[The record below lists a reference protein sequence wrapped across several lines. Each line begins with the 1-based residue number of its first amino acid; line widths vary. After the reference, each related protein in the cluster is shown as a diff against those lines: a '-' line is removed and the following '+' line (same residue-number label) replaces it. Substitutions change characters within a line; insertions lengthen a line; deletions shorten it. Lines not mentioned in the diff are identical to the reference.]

1 MKFNNSKNTFAV
13 PVRKVKKFKGNPVRA
28 WKRFIAAF
36 MAYFLILQICLP
48 SVAIAATMLSNDDF
62 SQVLKSPLYRATGK
76 PGGAMYAR
84 PGYLQVDTQS
94 GVTIANAYTQLSPT
108 QESLPDTTL
117 VIGDEFVQQRLIRA
131 QLNLLLA
138 RSLIDKAGLLLNATT
153 KKAFEQNQN
162 DELFAAGIKFGLNT
176 SKKFGT
182 PLTPQDTITN
192 NMIWPE
198 KRTINGTE
206 VIIPVVYLNSAT
218 LATKPEG
225 HYIQFGLSTAF
236 NDLEIHK
243 GVVISALGNENY
255 QTVINSINNIKNA
268 GTINGSGNLELIAG
282 NMFLNV
288 SGQIKATNNLDIRT
302 TRGDVI
308 NKTLVLPYQSKDG
321 SGTRLAAVAT
331 LDSATGNIKITSG
344 KGITYEGGTSNALFG
359 ALTLDAY
366 GDLVL
371 APVATNSQSTTTE
384 GNWVINKSSF
394 ELMQSKLTAKQ
405 MLTLIAGGSI
415 TMTASELHST
425 EGGIELLAK
434 HGIYIADEQGHFQ
447 SNRVDK
453 IGRTTGTGSDFE
465 SFAIRSVLS
474 AGKGILLETNTGAVE
489 LKGAKITSSEGTQ
502 IKATNGKVRLLIT
515 KENSQHY
522 LDTVRKGNWTIK
534 TVHEEY
540 VKETGIPNAIVGGL
554 AVEALLGV
562 DIEYAGREGAN
573 LKDQIDEYKK
583 MPDTMWMADIYEGR
597 TLFKN
602 AQGNLVPLNQIVDF
616 SKVTEAYTHIRN
628 VDRSLSP
635 AAMALLTIV
644 IAVAS
649 GGASLSGQSF
659 LSSAMSAGFTTLEV
673 QAASSL
679 LAGNSIEQTLK
690 NMSSSESLKNLA
702 ISMATAGAL
711 SALDE
716 YVDLEFFDKAQVKE
730 TPQLAFVNQAYQAV
744 THSVVTAGVSVTIN
758 GGNSEDYRN
767 AFKQTLATYAVNTI
781 GQKLTDKISNS
792 TTLNEASKY
801 IAHAAMGCLT
811 QGLTAKLSD
820 ADFKDACPSGA
831 GGAVVAQ
838 VAVDI
843 LESKATGTGGQ
854 ILSEPNKITPTNI
867 GSTLG
872 YLGANGVDLSK
883 FLAGIIAFAA
893 GGDVN
898 AAAASA
904 GMTAQSYKES
914 LEKIAH
920 VGSVMHGMGLV
931 GCKSNDVVLCG
942 ANAAEIELR
951 TGLKALGY
959 SDSAIEAEVTAQRNL
974 GIFASIGEFNKLYL
988 NDKVLNNMSGREVT
1002 GGWNNE
1008 EYIANKERMAGLS
1021 SKVVEYT
1028 GKANIRIEQVGDIAR
1043 DSVKVLLDEPIL
1055 APLKSTIAYTGKKG
1069 AELAKAAIDAIPGA
1083 SEALDAKEKLE
1094 EGIGTGAVA
1103 YLYGNS
1109 FETTDE
1115 TNKDPRYKNDL
1126 EAHSSKGITW
1136 IVVTVVGVVASG
1148 YSIYKYLDV
1157 GKDKFDGDKILDLG
1171 SWGEKRVD
1179 PKPGAL
1185 KGQPKDYLKEK
1196 DPQKSEGFRLE
1207 NESADIL
1214 SKHGFDV
1221 EQLPEGQVPKGMPDP
1236 DLKFNGEFADV
1247 YSPNTDS
1254 ITSVQMSINDKVNV
1268 SKQAQVIVVNL
1279 SRAKG
1284 DFTANDVYKIIYEKP
1299 VPNLKALYVIKNG
1312 VVYMKS
1318 Y

>member
-94 GVTIANAYTQLSPT
+94 GVTIASAYTQLSPT

-138 RSLIDKAGLLLNATT
+138 RSLIDKAGLLLNANT

-218 LATKPEG
+218 LATKPED

-371 APVATNSQSTTTE
+371 APVATNSQGTTTE

-489 LKGAKITSSEGTQ
+489 LKGAKITSAEGTQ
-502 IKATNGKVRLLIT
+502 IKATNGKVRLLVT

-540 VKETGIPNAIVGGL
+540 VKETGIPNAIIGGL
-554 AVEALLGV
+554 AVEALTGV
-562 DIEYAGREGAN
+562 DIEYAGREGAT
-573 LKDQIDEYKK
+573 LQQQIAEYEK
-583 MPDTMWMADIYEGR
+583 MPDTKWMADLYSGKTKI
-597 TLFKN
+597 KDAN
-602 AQGNLVPLNQIVDF
+602 GNIVPLDF
-616 SKVTEAYTHIRN
+616 SKVELAYTHIRESN
-628 VDRSLSP
+628 TSLSP
-635 AAMALLTIV
+635 AAMAIIAICV
-644 IAVAS
+644 AVALGGS
-649 GGASLSGQSF
+649 GAGLIGTGEGAIGGSAATAAGTATLSVPAAAMQAGVLTLTTSAVQNLAAGKSL
-659 LSSAMSAGFTTLEV
+659 ED
-673 QAASSL
+673 
-679 LAGNSIEQTLK
+679 TLK
-690 NMSSSESLKNLA
+690 AMTTDDALKNLA
-702 ISMATAGAL
+702 ISMVTAGAL
-711 SALDE
+711 SALDVGKLE
-716 YVDLEFFDKAQVKE
+716 LFEDAPVGSGLDLA
-730 TPQLAFVNQAYQAV
+730 NQAYQAV

-758 GGNSEDYRN
+758 GGNSEDYKKV
-767 AFKQTLATYAVNTI
+767 FMQSLATNAVNTI
-781 GQKLTDKISNS
+781 GQNLTNKISNS
-792 TTLNEASKY
+792 KTLSDASKY

-811 QGLTAKLSD
+811 QGLYE
-820 ADFKDACPSGA
+820 G
-831 GGAVVAQ
+831 
-838 VAVDI
+838 
-843 LESKATGTGGQ
+843 
-854 ILSEPNKITPTNI
+854 
-867 GSTLG
+867 
-872 YLGANGVDLSK
+872 
-883 FLAGIIAFAA
+883 
-893 GGDVN
+893 
-898 AAAASA
+898 
-904 GMTAQSYKES
+904 
-914 LEKIAH
+914 
-920 VGSVMHGMGLV
+920 
-931 GCKSNDVVLCG
+931 
-942 ANAAEIELR
+942 
-951 TGLKALGY
+951 
-959 SDSAIEAEVTAQRNL
+959 
-974 GIFASIGEFNKLYL
+974 
-988 NDKVLNNMSGREVT
+988 
-1002 GGWNNE
+1002 
-1008 EYIANKERMAGLS
+1008 
-1021 SKVVEYT
+1021 
-1028 GKANIRIEQVGDIAR
+1028 
-1043 DSVKVLLDEPIL
+1043 LLDVL
-1055 APLKSTIAYTGKKG
+1055 
-1069 AELAKAAIDAIPGA
+1069 
-1083 SEALDAKEKLE
+1083 
-1094 EGIGTGAVA
+1094 
-1103 YLYGNS
+1103 
-1109 FETTDE
+1109 
-1115 TNKDPRYKNDL
+1115 
-1126 EAHSSKGITW
+1126 
-1136 IVVTVVGVVASG
+1136 
-1148 YSIYKYLDV
+1148 
-1157 GKDKFDGDKILDLG
+1157 
-1171 SWGEKRVD
+1171 
-1179 PKPGAL
+1179 
-1185 KGQPKDYLKEK
+1185 
-1196 DPQKSEGFRLE
+1196 
-1207 NESADIL
+1207 
-1214 SKHGFDV
+1214 
-1221 EQLPEGQVPKGMPDP
+1221 
-1236 DLKFNGEFADV
+1236 
-1247 YSPNTDS
+1247 
-1254 ITSVQMSINDKVNV
+1254 
-1268 SKQAQVIVVNL
+1268 
-1279 SRAKG
+1279 
-1284 DFTANDVYKIIYEKP
+1284 
-1299 VPNLKALYVIKNG
+1299 
-1312 VVYMKS
+1312 
-1318 Y
+1318 